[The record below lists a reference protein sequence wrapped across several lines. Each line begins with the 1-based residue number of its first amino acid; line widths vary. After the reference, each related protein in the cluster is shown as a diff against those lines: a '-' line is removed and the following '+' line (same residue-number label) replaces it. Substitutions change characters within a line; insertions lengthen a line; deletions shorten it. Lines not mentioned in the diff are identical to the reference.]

1 MFSFILTSEQIP
13 QGIADWIGS
22 MGLGSV
28 GFLIMVNIL
37 LLVAGNFME
46 PSSIILNLAPILFP
60 VAMALGIDPV
70 HVGIIITVNME
81 IGMITP
87 PVGLNL
93 LVASGITRRGL
104 SELSVA
110 VLPWLYAMLAFL
122 ILITCVPEI
131 SLWLPRALGLL

>member
-1 MFSFILTSEQIP
+1 LFSFILTSEQIP

>member
-1 MFSFILTSEQIP
+1 
-13 QGIADWIGS
+13 